1 MLIPY
6 LYLPFATKATLTIF
20 IQLLIS
26 LKHLRCLALTKD
38 IKIVV
43 KRKRGK
49 TKGSKISPTRGA
61 QLKVFWFLPE
71 MTIKPSKTISSLR
84 PGYLNLLKPSYRPK
98 SQPPSVYLAHFL
110 PAVEFLIWRRWC
122 HWCRW
127 KVGKPIWCRWKP
139 RSLMSLTT
147 LVDIF
152 GQFSGGANLP

>member
-1 MLIPY
+1 M
-6 LYLPFATKATLTIF
+6 
-20 IQLLIS
+20 
-26 LKHLRCLALTKD
+26 
-38 IKIVV
+38 

-98 SQPPSVYLAHFL
+98 SQPPLSIL
-110 PAVEFLIWRRWC
+110 PTFCQPLNSSFDVVDVIDV
-122 HWCRW
+122 
-127 KVGKPIWCRWKP
+127 VGKLESWKAHLI
-139 RSLMSLTT
+139 SLKTPFSEMSLTT